1 MKVVSFVG
9 KSGSGKTRLIES
21 LIRLGKEEGLKIGA
35 IKHAKFGFEIDK
47 EGKDSFR
54 FKMAGG
60 DRIGIFSE
68 EEKVVFLKEGVK
80 LQRFIFESFFTC
92 DLVLVEGF
100 KEDKDLNKILVIGSP
115 EDLKDFDI
123 SSIIGIY
130 SDEKYE
136 LNLEKPY
143 FSSKDLR
150 ELWEFIRNFPDR
162 EIVLYVNG
170 EMVPLN
176 PFLQDMFF
184 SLILG
189 MVKPLKLPQKEVRTI
204 EIKWKSS

>member
-1 MKVVSFVG
+1 MRVISFVG

-21 LIRLGKEEGLKIGA
+21 LIGLGKEEGLKIGV
-35 IKHAKFGFEIDK
+35 IKHTKFGFEIDK

-54 FKMAGG
+54 FKIAGG
-60 DRIGIFSE
+60 NRIGIFSE
-68 EEKVVFLKEGVK
+68 GEKVVFLEEGMK
-80 LQRFIFESFFTC
+80 LWRFIFESFFTC

-115 EDLKDFDI
+115 EDLKDFDV
-123 SSIIGIY
+123 SSMIGIY

-136 LNLEKPY
+136 LNLDKPY
-143 FSSKDLR
+143 FSSEDLR
-150 ELWEFIRNFPDR
+150 ELWEFIKNLPGS
-162 EIVLYVNG
+162 ELLLYVNG
-170 EMVPLN
+170 ESVPLN
-176 PFLQDMFF
+176 PFVQEMLF
-184 SLILG
+184 SMILG